1 MAADGSEIWLP
12 CYRTRAQ
19 MAEKPKVKAP
29 QKRATPSKGSGGDQ
43 RRLLIIGGVV
53 AVLVVLVA
61 GGFVL
66 LGSGSGGASAEDV
79 RATLEAADC
88 TMTVKPA
95 VANVSDHSDFPD
107 PDGTSDKWNTDPPTS
122 GPHYGETLIYG
133 AYTDPPQI
141 GRVLHNLEHGA
152 VYILYGDEVPES
164 TVAELQGFYDE
175 HKNGTILAPY
185 PKLGDKIALGA
196 WYAAGLPEASSDRG
210 SGILAEC
217 TAFDQ
222 DAFAAFFDAFQFKGP
237 ESELFRPSD
246 MAPGQN

>member
-1 MAADGSEIWLP
+1 MD
-12 CYRTRAQ
+12 
-19 MAEKPKVKAP
+19 
-29 QKRATPSKGSGGDQ
+29 
-43 RRLLIIGGVV
+43 RRLLAILAAVGVAVVVVV
-53 AVLVVLVA
+53 AIALAVGL
-61 GGFVL
+61 GG
-66 LGSGSGGASAEDV
+66 GDDGPNGDARPA
-79 RATLEAADC
+79 LEAAGC
-88 TMTVKPA
+88 TVTTVEA
-95 VANVSDHSDFPD
+95 LRGVHSIAT

-152 VYILYGDEVPES
+152 VYILYGDKVPES
-164 TVAELQGFYDE
+164 TIAQLQGFYDQ
-175 HKNGTILAPY
+175 HQNGTILAPY
-185 PKLGDKIALGA
+185 PRLGEKIALGA

-217 TAFDQ
+217 TAFDE

-237 ESELFRPSD
+237 ESEIFRPSD

>member
-1 MAADGSEIWLP
+1 
-12 CYRTRAQ
+12 

-29 QKRATPSKGSGGDQ
+29 QKRATPSKGTGTD
-43 RRLLIIGGVV
+43 RRLLIIGGAV

-61 GGFVL
+61 GGFFL
-66 LGSGSGGASAEDV
+66 LGAGDSGTSADEV

-107 PDGTSDKWNTDPPTS
+107 PDGRSDKWNTDPPTS

-164 TVAELQGFYDE
+164 TVAELQGFYDQ

-185 PKLGDKIALGA
+185 PRLGDKIALGA

-217 TAFDQ
+217 TAFDEA
-222 DAFAAFFDAFQFKGP
+222 AFAAFFDAFQFKGP
-237 ESELFRPSD
+237 ESEIFRPSD
-246 MAPGQN
+246 MTPGSN